1 MIGQQ
6 LQNTGTES
14 CEDTVFSRLRAA
26 YLALHFL
33 VLLVIFNFLPSP
45 VEMHFVLCVLGK
57 PTAWVRASN
66 WLAEVG
72 SAPLTGASCN
82 YT

>member
-1 MIGQQ
+1 MVGQQ

-14 CEDTVFSRLRAA
+14 CEDTVFSRLRTA

-45 VEMHFVLCVLGK
+45 MEMHFLLCVLSK